1 MPSISSNMVGER
13 LRLEPLHERHIA
25 GLDAACAESA
35 DGLATIWRYLLD
47 CGVYRDK
54 GMAGLVRE
62 LLARQKS
69 GTDIPFA
76 MIDRQLECPVGV
88 TRFMEMDLA
97 NRVVEIGTWIGPAH
111 QRGGHNPESKRLMLR
126 HAFRVL
132 RAMRVQFKIDTRN
145 GQSLHAIERMGAFRE
160 GVIRNHAVMADGSV
174 RSSALYSILA
184 EEWPAVDSRLARLL
198 RHHVAA

>member
-1 MPSISSNMVGER
+1 MPLIASNMIGER

-47 CGVYRDK
+47 CRVYRDK

-62 LLARQKS
+62 LLARQAG
-69 GTDIPFA
+69 GTDMPFA
-76 MIDRQLECPVGV
+76 MVDRQLECPVGV

-97 NRVVEIGTWIGPAH
+97 HGVVEIGTWIGLAY
-111 QRGGHNPESKRLMLR
+111 QREGRNPESKRLMLR
-126 HAFRVL
+126 HAFCVL

-145 GQSLHAIERMGAFRE
+145 VQSLQAVERMGAVRE
-160 GVIRNHAVMADGSV
+160 GVIRNHAIMADGSV

-184 EEWPAVDSRLARLL
+184 EDWPAVDSRLARLL